1 MWNTIDDNL
10 FEHIDGL
17 KSICPKPEKPHLMTL
32 HPYTSDAVNL
42 LKELIS
48 IPSLSRVEKDVA
60 DRVEDFLKSNKLS
73 PERKGNN
80 LWVRS
85 ENFSRDK
92 PTILLNSHIDTVKPS
107 SAWTYNPFKLTENG
121 DRLYGLGSNDAG
133 ASVVSLLAVF
143 RRLNETRQSFNLIFS
158 ATAEE
163 EVSGDGGVA
172 SILGELGQIDLGIV
186 GEPTQMQMAVAEKGL
201 MVLDGEVAGK
211 SGHAAR
217 EEGVNAIFEAMPVI
231 NWFKSYE
238 FPEKS
243 EFLGPV
249 KMTVTGIQ
257 AGSQHNVVPDVCKF
271 MVDVRV
277 NEFYRNEE
285 LFEMIQN
292 QVNCNLK
299 ARSFRLN
306 SSSIPIN
313 HPLVKRG
320 EQLGLLKYGSPT
332 TSDQARMLFTTIKMG
347 PGDSAR
353 SHTADEFINK
363 NEIVKGVDTYFN
375 LLDGLN
381 IHSV

>member
-1 MWNTIDDNL
+1 
-10 FEHIDGL
+10 
-17 KSICPKPEKPHLMTL
+17 MTF
-32 HPYTSDAVNL
+32 HPFTSDAVNL
-42 LKELIS
+42 LKEMIS
-48 IPSLSRVEKDVA
+48 IPSLSREEKDVA
-60 DRVEDFLKSNKLS
+60 DMFEDFLVSRGLS

-80 LWVRS
+80 LWVKS
-85 ENFSRDK
+85 ENFSPGR
-92 PTILLNSHIDTVKPS
+92 PTILLNSHLDTVKPS
-107 SAWTYNPFKLTENG
+107 LAWTYDPFKPTENK
-121 DRLYGLGSNDAG
+121 DCIYGLGSNDAG
-133 ASVVSLLAVF
+133 ASVVSLLAAF
-143 RRLNETRQSFNLIFS
+143 RRLNETRQSYNLIFS
-158 ATAEE
+158 VTAEE

-172 SILGELGQIDLGIV
+172 SILGELGEIDLGIV

-201 MVLDGEVAGK
+201 MVLDGEVPGR

-217 EEGVNAIFEAMPVI
+217 EEGVNAIYEALPVI
-231 NWFKSYE
+231 DWFRSYN

-257 AGSQHNVVPDVCKF
+257 AGSQHNVVPDTCKF
-271 MVDVRV
+271 VVDVRV

-285 LFEMIQN
+285 LFELIQA

-306 SSSIPIN
+306 SSSIPVE

-332 TSDQARMLFTTIKMG
+332 TSDQARMPFTTIKIG

-353 SHTADEFINK
+353 SHTADEFIFEK
-363 NEIVKGVDTYFN
+363 EIVNGVDIYFK
-375 LLDGLN
+375 LLEGLN
-381 IHSV
+381 INSV